1 MSATAGPAPSL
12 RMPSRGGLLIR
23 LGLSFVVALVIVF
36 CAILPAEFHRDPT
49 GIGKLTGLMAL
60 SQPAPVDAPASSDLA
75 PTGAPG
81 AALANPDEA
90 TKQAAVAPAAAAG
103 APARF
108 YKLPFRSD
116 EIKIPLK
123 PDGELEY
130 KVRMQPGGTLIY
142 SWAADH
148 GTVYYDM
155 HGEKPTD
162 PDHAQ
167 SYGTG
172 IAATVNGSLIAPF
185 AGIHGWFLQNQEG
198 TPIVVTLKMSGFY
211 ELRDPKENR

>member
-1 MSATAGPAPSL
+1 
-12 RMPSRGGLLIR
+12 GL
-23 LGLSFVVALVIVF
+23 
-36 CAILPAEFHRDPT
+36 
-49 GIGKLTGLMAL
+49 
-60 SQPAPVDAPASSDLA
+60 APVA
-75 PTGAPG
+75 APG
-81 AALANPDEA
+81 ADLANLDAPG
-90 TKQAAVAPAAAAG
+90 TKPPVAPPAGSAG

-123 PDGELEY
+123 PDGEIEY

-155 HGEKPTD
+155 HGERSED
-162 PDHAQ
+162 PEHAQ

-172 IAATVNGSLIAPF
+172 ISATGNGS
-185 AGIHGWFLQNQEG
+185 
-198 TPIVVTLKMSGFY
+198 
-211 ELRDPKENR
+211 

>member
-1 MSATAGPAPSL
+1 MSPAAMQ
-12 RMPSRGGLLIR
+12 MPSRGGLLIR
-23 LGLSFVVALVIVF
+23 LGGSFVVAAAIVF
-36 CAILPAEFHRDPT
+36 CAVLPAEYHRDPT
-49 GIGKLTGLMAL
+49 GVGKLTGLMAM
-60 SQPAPVDAPASSDLA
+60 SQPAPVDTPAD
-75 PTGAPG
+75 
-81 AALANPDEA
+81 
-90 TKQAAVAPAAAAG
+90 TKLAAVTAAG
-103 APARF
+103 APARS
-108 YKLPFRSD
+108 YQLPFRSD
-116 EIKIPLK
+116 EVTIPMK

-130 KVRMQPGGTLIY
+130 KVKMQPGGTLVY

-155 HGEKPTD
+155 HGERPED

-172 IAATVNGSLIAPF
+172 ISASANGSLIAPF

-211 ELRDPKENR
+211 ELRDPKENE